1 MTTAKDPFA
10 LAIASFI
17 SDIKSKEDIRSP
29 FYKEVLS
36 QIKVGTSDATQVGD
50 TIQCEHQLDI
60 FIQELE
66 RKQKRDSKTLWV
78 TDKLRPLVTGLAQY
92 TSACDVMVQAAP
104 SAAVL
109 LYGGARLVLQ
119 LAQNFY
125 SCFDTVLSIME
136 DVGFVLQRYRLFK
149 EAYQAST
156 NMQNLLIRSY
166 KNIVLFWLK
175 ASKLLSRK
183 AYKTLLV
190 GIVKPLDAEWKRCRQ
205 DLQDD
210 SNRVQELAQATE
222 ADLRRQKDLANAAH
236 RESKLRKQIVEWI
249 KASEDDD
256 RLDIRGDLRANN
268 QIRHENTCDWLFEHP
283 DMENWLRVNKTT
295 GIWYTAPPGAGKT
308 ILASTLT
315 RNLQDKG
322 FRIATFFYSFND
334 LVRRKPITALRCLA
348 LQLLQPS
355 DPIPDKVKRLYEE
368 DVTNHI
374 FKLQHLH
381 IAVEVV
387 EELIKQIP
395 RVHIIVDGLDECE
408 SRPDLI
414 VSRLLSVKTYG
425 IVKWFFASRPEPEI
439 RTAMRKHDVT
449 ELEAPQDSLMSD
461 IGKFVADRLNRD
473 CCIEHWTTK
482 SEGNFLWV
490 THMLRILEGDD
501 FTCEEEIEEELNKFP
516 KGLTGCYIRS
526 LARLS
531 KRSES
536 HQRLAR
542 RIFTMVVGAIQPLR
556 LSELSHAVAAS
567 SGGPDYSTTRLP
579 KLELIQELCSS
590 LVVFDRTSKGG
601 EDDPLIKVAHKSIQD
616 FFLQD
621 PDSLD
626 LPNDYVRQY
635 FVSTSA
641 ANLELGQS
649 CLEYLSYGRYLQPQ
663 DISLILDNPDHAF
676 LQHAAALWHMYL
688 SEADHSE
695 ELFNKVKIFIQSQ
708 AFWTCIAVQSRI
720 APHLFAHYQQTADG
734 LFRPRATGTKE
745 DEEAGTAH
753 YAIPLPEWLGEYEPS
768 GAQMVQAFYSF
779 VREWHQVLNSHPSVG
794 DQCIMDP
801 GWASNISARATWT
814 SQRVKL
820 LPLFK
825 GESGPSE
832 YSNLSI
838 VNTGIQSGN
847 ITVATFGNQS
857 SSEGRL
863 LHLRISPQSD
873 LPHPDS
879 GQTIP
884 SGFSGPCHIFSTT
897 YDGDESYFLV
907 DTRSLL
913 IKQYENNE
921 GASDQPW
928 KCSDIAPPEGSED
941 VWRLVCKTT
950 CDTPNGVSPL
960 QRALAFH
967 CSQESTYKS
976 NALSR
981 QGDSAFGSSGSDSDS
996 DSDTSDDSNDEA
1008 VTISEEELAV
1018 RHCMLIMR
1026 KTGPTWHFWQ
1036 STIYSLEAHCAFH
1049 PVEKLAVWSPS
1060 THELCIMR
1068 LDSGEVQS
1076 TILPEPVEHR
1086 FSSATATRKEFQF
1099 SESGDWLY
1107 YILYTSTKMKKGIQ
1121 QNISI
1126 STFSFSANDD
1136 GEYFLQ
1142 RMYPTQSVPYV
1153 CCGSIQHPLVLTS
1166 WSSKY
1171 LFVALP
1177 QLSCNPKLLR
1187 LKLPHG
1193 EYAQNPA
1200 SDGFQTL
1207 RNAVYFPYSTPYRNP
1222 QMKFLPGE
1230 KRKETLVLAL
1240 DAEISSAQEVGDG
1253 KPIMHRPPMLMTW
1266 DLDRKTDWREWD
1278 KDVDAQSE
1286 EWKEGGCT
1294 YDKLKGTFL
1303 DADKR
1308 FNVPVRSGLDWRK
1321 KAFLSCA

>member
-36 QIKVGTSDATQVGD
+36 QIKVGSLDATQVGD
-50 TIQCEHQLDI
+50 TIQCEHQLDT

-66 RKQKRDSKTLWV
+66 HKQMRNSKTLWV
-78 TDKLRPLVTGLAQY
+78 TDKLRPLVAGLAQY
-92 TSACDVMVQAAP
+92 TSACDVMIQAAP

-109 LYGGARLVLQ
+109 LYGGARVVLQ

-136 DVGFVLQRYRLFK
+136 DEV
-149 EAYQAST
+149 YQAST
-156 NMQNLLIRSY
+156 DMQNLLIRSY
-166 KNIVLFWLK
+166 KNIVF
-175 ASKLLSRK
+175 RK
-183 AYKTLLV
+183 AYKTLL
-190 GIVKPLDAEWKRCRQ
+190 KCRQ

-210 SNRVQELAQATE
+210 SNRVQMLAQATE

-268 QIRHENTCDWLFEHP
+268 QIRYENTCDWLFEHP

-322 FRIATFFYSFND
+322 FRTATFFYSFND

-355 DPIPDKVKRLYEE
+355 DPIPDRVKRLYEE
-368 DVTNHI
+368 D
-374 FKLQHLH
+374 H
-381 IAVEVV
+381 IAAEVV
-387 EELIKQIP
+387 AELIKQIP

-414 VSRLLSVKTYG
+414 ISLCLLLSVKT
-425 IVKWFFASRPEPEI
+425 RPEPEI
-439 RTAMRKHDVT
+439 RTAMRKHDVM
-449 ELEAPQDSLMSD
+449 ELEAPQDSLISD
-461 IGKFVADRLNRD
+461 IGKFVAGRLNRE
-473 CCIEHWTTK
+473 CCITRWTTK

-490 THMLRILEGDD
+490 THMLRTLEGDD

-526 LARLS
+526 LAQLS
-531 KRSES
+531 KRPES

-542 RIFTMVVGAIQPLR
+542 RIFTMIVGAIQPLR

-567 SGGPDYSTTRLP
+567 SGGPDYSTKRLP
-579 KLELIQELCSS
+579 KLEVIQKLCSN
-590 LVVFDRTSKGG
+590 LVVFDRTSKGS

-649 CLEYLSYGRYLQPQ
+649 CLKYLSYGRYLQPQ
-663 DISLILDNPDHAF
+663 DVSLILDKPDHAF
-676 LQHAAALWHMYL
+676 LRHAAALWHMYL
-688 SEADHSE
+688 READHSE
-695 ELFNKVKIFIQSQ
+695 ELFNKVKVFIQSQ
-708 AFWTCIAVQSRI
+708 AFWTCIAVQTRI
-720 APHLFAHYQQTADG
+720 APHLFAHYQQTANG
-734 LFRPRATGTKE
+734 VFRLRATGAKE
-745 DEEAGTAH
+745 DEEVGTVH
-753 YAIPLPEWLGEYEPS
+753 YAIPLPEWLEIYEPS
-768 GAQMVQAFYSF
+768 GPQMVQAFHSF
-779 VREWHQVLNSHPSVG
+779 VREWHPVLNSHPSAG
-794 DQCIMDP
+794 DHCIMDP
-801 GWASNISARATWT
+801 GWASNISGRTTWT

-820 LPLFK
+820 LPLFM
-825 GESGPSE
+825 GESGPSG

-838 VNTGIQSGN
+838 VDTGIQSGN

-863 LHLRISPQSD
+863 LHLQIDSRSD
-873 LPHPDS
+873 LPQPDS
-879 GQTIP
+879 EQTIP
-884 SGFSGPCHIFSTT
+884 SDFSGPCHIFSTT
-897 YDGDESYFLV
+897 YDGDEPYSLV
-907 DTRSLL
+907 DIRSLQV
-913 IKQYENNE
+913 KQYENDE

-950 CDTPNGVSPL
+950 CDTPNGASSF

-967 CSQESTYKS
+967 CSQESTCKS

-981 QGDSAFGSSGSDSDS
+981 QGDSGYGSNGSNSDSDA
-996 DSDTSDDSNDEA
+996 DTTDDSEDEA
-1008 VTISEEELAV
+1008 VTISEELAV

-1026 KTGPTWHFWQ
+1026 KTGPTWHFWK
-1036 STIYSLEAHCAFH
+1036 STIYSLEALCAFH
-1049 PVEKLAVWSPS
+1049 PVEELAVWSPS
-1060 THELCIMR
+1060 THELCVMR
-1068 LDSGEVQS
+1068 LDSGEVQLA
-1076 TILPEPVEHR
+1076 ILPEPVEHK
-1086 FSSATATRKEFQF
+1086 FSSATAARKEFQF

-1107 YILYTSTKMKKGIQ
+1107 YLLYTSTETEKGIQ
-1121 QNISI
+1121 QIISV

-1142 RMYPTQSVPYV
+1142 RIYPTQSVPYA

-1171 LFVALP
+1171 IFVALP
-1177 QLSCNPKLLR
+1177 QLLCNPKLLR
-1187 LKLPHG
+1187 LKLPYG
-1193 EYAQNPA
+1193 EYAQNPT
-1200 SDGFQTL
+1200 SDGLQTL

-1222 QMKFLPGE
+1222 QIKVLPRE

-1240 DAEISSAQEVGDG
+1240 DAEIS
-1253 KPIMHRPPMLMTW
+1253 PPMLMTW
-1266 DLDRKTDWREWD
+1266 DLDRKRDWREWD

-1286 EWKEGGCT
+1286 EWKEGRCT
-1294 YDKLKGTFL
+1294 YHKLRGTFV

>member
-1 MTTAKDPFA
+1 MATVKDPFA
-10 LAIASFI
+10 QAIATFI
-17 SDIKSKEDIRSP
+17 TDIKSKEDIQSP

-36 QIKVGTSDATQVGD
+36 QIKVGSSDATQVSG
-50 TIQCEHQLDI
+50 TIECEHQLDA
-60 FIQELE
+60 FIRELE
-66 RKQKRDSKTLWV
+66 RNQKRDSKTLRV
-78 TDKLRPLVTGLAQY
+78 TDKLRSLVTGLAQY
-92 TSACDVMVQAAP
+92 TSGCDVMIQAAP

-109 LYGGARLVLQ
+109 LYGGARVVLQ

-125 SCFDTVLSIME
+125 SCFDAVLSIME
-136 DVGFVLQRYRLFK
+136 EVGFVLQPYRLFK

-156 NMQNLLIRSY
+156 NMQDLLIRSY
-166 KNIVLFWLK
+166 KNIISFWQK

-190 GIVKPLDAEWKRCRQ
+190 GIVKPLDAEWKKCSR
-205 DLQDD
+205 DLERD
-210 SNRVQELAQATE
+210 SRHVEMLAQATE
-222 ADLRRQKDLANAAH
+222 VDFRRLRDLDNAAH
-236 RESKLRKQIVEWI
+236 RESKLRIQIVEWI
-249 KASEDDD
+249 KASEDDG
-256 RLDIRGDLRANN
+256 RLDIRGDLRANS

-283 DMENWLRVNKTT
+283 NMENWLRVNKTT

-308 ILASTLT
+308 ILASTLAG
-315 RNLQDKG
+315 NLEDEH
-322 FRIATFFYSFND
+322 FRTATFFFSFND

-348 LQLLQPS
+348 LQLLKPA
-355 DPIPDKVKRLYEE
+355 DPIPDRVKRLYEE

-381 IAVEVV
+381 IAVKVV

-408 SRPDLI
+408 SRLDLI
-414 VSRLLSVKTYG
+414 ISLLSVKTYG
-425 IVKWFFASRPEPEI
+425 IVKWFFTSRPEPEI
-439 RTAMRKHDVT
+439 RTVMRKHDVT

-461 IGKFVADRLNRD
+461 IRKFVADRLNCD

-490 THMLRILEGDD
+490 THMLRTLEGDD

-526 LARLS
+526 LAQLS
-531 KRSES
+531 KRPES

-542 RIFTMVVGAIQPLR
+542 RIFTMIVGAMQPLR
-556 LSELSHAVAAS
+556 LSQLSHAVAAS
-567 SGGPDYSTTRLP
+567 SGGLDYSTKRLP
-579 KLELIQELCSS
+579 KLELIQELCSN
-590 LVVFDRTSKGG
+590 LFVFDRTSKGS

-663 DISLILDNPDHAF
+663 DVSLILDKPDHAF
-676 LQHAAALWHMYL
+676 LRHAAALWHMYL

-695 ELFNKVKIFIQSQ
+695 ELFNKVKVFIQSQ

-720 APHLFAHYQQTADG
+720 APHLFAYYQQTANG
-734 LFRPRATGTKE
+734 SFQLRATGAKE

-753 YAIPLPEWLGEYEPS
+753 YAIPLPEWLEKYEPS
-768 GAQMVQAFYSF
+768 GPQMVQAFYSF
-779 VREWHQVLNSHPSVG
+779 VREWHPVLNSHPSVG

-801 GWASNISARATWT
+801 GWASNISRRATWT

-825 GESGPSE
+825 GESGLSE
-832 YSNLSI
+832 YSSISI
-838 VNTGIQSGN
+838 VDTGIQSGN

-857 SSEGRL
+857 SSEGHL
-863 LHLRISPQSD
+863 LHLRIDPQSD

-884 SGFSGPCHIFSTT
+884 SDFSRPCHIFSTA
-897 YDGDESYFLV
+897 YDGNESYFLV

-913 IKQYENNE
+913 IKKYENDE

-928 KCSDIAPPEGSED
+928 KCSDIAPPEGGQD

-950 CDTPNGVSPL
+950 CNTPNGVSSL

-967 CSQESTYKS
+967 CSQGSTYKS

-981 QGDSAFGSSGSDSDS
+981 QGDSGYGSSGSGSDS
-996 DSDTSDDSNDEA
+996 DSDTSDDSDDEA
-1008 VTISEEELAV
+1008 VTTSEEESAV

-1026 KTGPTWHFWQ
+1026 KTGPTWYFWQ
-1036 STIYSLEAHCAFH
+1036 STIYSLEACCAFH

-1068 LDSGEVQS
+1068 LDTGEVQS
-1076 TILPEPVEHR
+1076 TILPEPVEHK
-1086 FSSATATRKEFQF
+1086 FSSATAARKEFQF

-1107 YILYTSTKMKKGIQ
+1107 YLLYTSTKTEMGIQ
-1121 QNISI
+1121 QNISV

-1142 RMYPTQSVPYV
+1142 RMYPTQSIPYA

-1200 SDGFQTL
+1200 SDGFRTL

-1222 QMKFLPGE
+1222 QMKFLLRE
-1230 KRKETLVLAL
+1230 KWKETLVLAL
-1240 DAEISSAQEVGDG
+1240 DAEISPAQEVG
-1253 KPIMHRPPMLMTW
+1253 MHRPPMLMTW
-1266 DLDRKTDWREWD
+1266 DLDRKRDWREWN

-1294 YDKLKGTFL
+1294 YDKLKGTFV